1 MAVKEKKKAGR
12 PRIKIDYALLE
23 KLATIQCTDSEIA
36 AVLGISRDTVDDR
49 KKNDPIFSDTL
60 IKGKETGKMSL
71 RRKQFDIAQS
81 GNVVMNIWLGKQY
94 LEQTDKQAV
103 EHSGSIGTWNELER
117 EMATK
122 FKEDKAGNSRT
133 DKKATP

>member
-1 MAVKEKKKAGR
+1 MTVGKKKIGR
-12 PRIKIDYALLE
+12 PRIKIDYVLLE

-49 KKNDPIFSDTL
+49 KKNDSIFSDTL

-94 LEQTDKQAV
+94 LEQSDKTESVIDVTKTMTQ
-103 EHSGSIGTWNELER
+103 EQRDKEIER
-117 EMATK
+117 LGKLRE
-122 FKEDKAGNSRT
+122 ERNGV
-133 DKKATP
+133 